1 MGFGEEYQAYYAQVY
16 RLCLRYLRQ
25 AQDAEDAAQ
34 EVFVRMWQHWR
45 VFFQWQEEHRRAW
58 LLHVA
63 ANLCRDELRRRC
75 KREVPLAES
84 AAVWPQEELQME
96 TQMLP
101 EPYRTVLQLYYFGG
115 YRTGEIALLLG
126 RSSAT
131 VRTQLVR
138 GRRRLRRMM
147 EETI

>member
-1 MGFGEEYQAYYAQVY
+1 MGFGEEYQACYAQVY

-25 AQDAEDAAQ
+25 TQDAEDAAQ
-34 EVFVRMWQHWR
+34 EVFVRMWQHRR

-63 ANLCRDELRRRC
+63 ANLCRDELRRRR
-75 KREVPLAES
+75 KSEVPLTE
-84 AAVWPQEELQME
+84 AAVCRPQEELRTQA
-96 TQMLP
+96 QMLP
-101 EPYRTVLQLYYFGG
+101 EPYRTVLQMYYFEG

-126 RSSAT
+126 RNSAT
-131 VRTQLVR
+131 VRTQLAR
-138 GRRRLRRMM
+138 GRLRLRRMM